1 MAQCE
6 KMLYAQEKHGVNS
19 EAVLQCVLEQLR
31 AWRGEYRGRLVL
43 WVLNADFD
51 EDDVEDHASLYQELL
66 AEGQQ
71 HVWYVRMSPTLTHPY
86 NAEPPPVTAH
96 YFDHWQVVESGR
108 LWSSKEAGTR

>member
-6 KMLYAQEKHGVNS
+6 KMLYSQEKHGVNC
-19 EAVLQCVLEQLR
+19 EAILQGVLEQLR
-31 AWRGEYRGRLVL
+31 AWREAYRGRQVL
-43 WVLNADFD
+43 WVLSADFD

-71 HVWYVRMSPTLTHPY
+71 HVWYVRMSPPLTHPY

-108 LWSSKEAGTR
+108 LWSSKEAETR